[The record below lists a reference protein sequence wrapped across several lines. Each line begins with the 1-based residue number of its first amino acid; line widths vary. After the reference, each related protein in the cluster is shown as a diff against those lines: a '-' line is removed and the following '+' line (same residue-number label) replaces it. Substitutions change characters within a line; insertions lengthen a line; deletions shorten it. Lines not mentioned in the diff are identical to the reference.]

1 MTTEIL
7 KTKWAEA
14 RASRDLAIYN
24 DWCALTSIEGQSKTR
39 VNEFLMQKY
48 DIHSPATIYVIRKR
62 VEKLIEK
69 RSSEYRKED

>member
-48 DIHSPATIYVIRKR
+48 GLHSPATIYVIRKR
-62 VEKLIEK
+62 VEKRL
-69 RSSEYRKED
+69 SEYRKED